1 MNGTNRVKRPA
12 AGENMASKR
21 GGDILTIGFSTTV
34 VMWVILYVAAM
45 PLGLVPMWLAAV
57 VLAGGLFAAG
67 DGLARKTGRGWR
79 GGVWL
84 GLLVTS
90 LNLLILLSMLGGR
103 EPGEVVVA
111 GLWWIGGFLAAAVGL
126 CTLGAAA
133 GSRSAPAEPARINW
147 TMRFA
152 LLTAVTT
159 LLLMIAG
166 GIVTGLEAGMAVEGW
181 LTSDGYPMVLFP
193 LTMMQRDIGSFAE
206 HTHRLWGLL
215 VGLTTIVL
223 AIQVWRV
230 DRRRWLRWLVIGAV
244 AVVIIQGV
252 LGGTR
257 VTESSVFLGVVHGV
271 VAQAFFALLIVI
283 AMATSKTWLSG
294 EEPFVAKTAKTDRTI
309 SAVLV
314 AAIVLQLTLG
324 TWFRHI
330 QPLPDI
336 PPGLRMGLLHGHSF
350 VGSLLVLAL
359 VLFCGVRAWGLYANQ
374 RTIKRVGKGMVHTVG
389 LQVLLGIASFIIV
402 PTEARPQGE
411 AIPTLEVVVT
421 TAHQAVGAILLAMAV
436 MYAVWVRRLLTEA

>member
-1 MNGTNRVKRPA
+1 MDGINRAKRPA
-12 AGENMASKR
+12 AGENMANKR
-21 GGDILTIGFSTTV
+21 GGDILTVGFGTTV
-34 VMWVILYVAAM
+34 VMWVILYVSAIPRGIV
-45 PLGLVPMWLAAV
+45 PLWLAAV
-57 VLAGGLFAAG
+57 VLAGWLFAAG
-67 DGLARKTGRGWR
+67 YGLARKTDRGWR

-84 GLLVTS
+84 GLVVAG
-90 LNLLILLSMLGGR
+90 LNLLILLSMLGGE

-126 CTLGAAA
+126 CTLGATA
-133 GSRSAPAEPARINW
+133 GSRSARAEPAQINW

-159 LLLMIAG
+159 LLMIIAG
-166 GIVTGLEAGMAVEGW
+166 GIVTGLEVGMAIEGW
-181 LTSDGYPMVLFP
+181 LTSDGYLMVLFP
-193 LTMMQRDIGSFAE
+193 LTMMQRDVGSFAE
-206 HTHRLWGLL
+206 HAHRLWGLL

-223 AIQVWRV
+223 AIQVWRA
-230 DRRRWLRWLVIGAV
+230 DRRGWLRWLVIGAV
-244 AVVIIQGV
+244 LAVIIQGV

-257 VTESSVFLGVVHGV
+257 VTESSTLLGIAHGV

-283 AMATSKTWLSG
+283 AMATSRTWLSG
-294 EEPFVAKTAKTDRTI
+294 EQPFVAKTAKTDRTI

-314 AAIVLQLTLG
+314 AVILVQLTLG

-330 QPLPDI
+330 QPLADI

-350 VGSLLVLAL
+350 VGSLLVLSL

-402 PTEARPQGE
+402 PADVRAQGE
-411 AIPTLEVVVT
+411 AIPTLEVAVT

-436 MYAVWVRRLLTEA
+436 MYAVWVRRLLTD